1 MMLQYIINCLYL
13 SFKTESILKIMS
25 AINECNIINCYFWS
39 ANKDLVKKL
48 INKLLVNHSL
58 IYKLFLYIITVILVV
73 YLFPKGG
80 QFKFEFQKGK
90 PWQYE
95 NYYAPF
101 DFSIKKSNEEIAAE
115 KLRIKE
121 NSKQFF
127 EYNEEVVLNVKKNT
141 SEKIL
146 EFLSSTNLSNQNKNK
161 LLQKSNNILNEIYEY
176 GYLDPLSEQKIENIE
191 ITLRRGNSIQN
202 IQPNKLFKASQ
213 ISTFLNTKFGN
224 QPFSKEEKSVLTII
238 SNELKPNV
246 TFDENFTQK
255 AYEENLSHISYT
267 KGLVAEKE
275 RIIFKGDIV
284 EGEKLVKLNSLKSEF
299 DSQVWS
305 KSNSNWIVLGYT
317 LLVALSFLMM
327 MLFLRKNRLDIFENN
342 NKVTFIFFNMIL
354 VILLITLIVKYD
366 AKFIYVAPIV
376 ILPLVLKAF
385 FDSRLGLF
393 AHTLTVLLLGF
404 IVPNSFEFVF
414 LQIIAGIVTILTISE
429 LYKRANLFLSVLQIT
444 FVYFVAYFAFS
455 VIQEGNAQ
463 NLNYE
468 KLTYFAMN
476 GAATLFVLPLI
487 YIFEKLFGLVSD
499 ESLKELSNSNSKLL
513 RELAEKAPGTF
524 QHSLQVA
531 NLAEACA
538 IEINANSMLVRTGA
552 LYHDIG
558 KIENPMYFIENQVT
572 NVNPHNELEPTDS
585 AKIIID
591 HIINGVE
598 IAKKNHIPDRII
610 DFIRTHHGTTLVYYF
625 FKKEE
630 LSGNVFAESNFHY
643 PGPIPFS
650 KETAILMMCDSVE
663 AASKSIKEPSAKAFD
678 DLVEKIVN
686 KQMDDGQFMNADITF
701 KELQTIKKV
710 LKKKL
715 KNIYHLR
722 IEYPE

>member
-1 MMLQYIINCLYL
+1 MEGKQR
-13 SFKTESILKIMS
+13 
-25 AINECNIINCYFWS
+25 
-39 ANKDLVKKL
+39 LVKKI

-80 QFKFEFQKGK
+80 QFKYEFQKGK

-95 NYYAPF
+95 NYYSPF
-101 DFSIKKSNEEIAAE
+101 DFSIKKSLQEIEAE
-115 KLRIKE
+115 KQQIKE

-127 EYNEEVVLNVKKNT
+127 EYNDEIVLNVKKNT
-141 SEKIL
+141 TEKIL
-146 EFLSSTNLSNQNKNK
+146 EYLSTAKLSNQNKSR
-161 LLQKSNNILNEIYEY
+161 LIQKSNDILNEIYEY
-176 GYLDPLSEQKIENIE
+176 GYLDPLSEQKVENVE
-191 ITLRRGNSIQN
+191 ITLRRGNSIQD

-213 ISTFLNTKFGN
+213 ISAFLNTKFGKL
-224 QPFSKEEKSVLTII
+224 PFSKEEKSVLTII

-255 AYEENLSHISYT
+255 AYEENLSQISYT

-317 LLVALSFLMM
+317 LLVALSFLML
-327 MLFLRKNRLDIFENN
+327 MLFLRKYRLDIFENN

-354 VILLITLIVKYD
+354 VISLITLIVKYD

-463 NLNYE
+463 NLNFE

-487 YIFEKLFGLVSD
+487 YVFEKLFGLVSD

-558 KIENPMYFIENQVT
+558 KIENPMFFTENQAT

-630 LSGNVFAESNFHY
+630 LTGNVFAESNFHY

-663 AASKSIKEPSAKAFD
+663 AASKSVKEPSAQAFD

-701 KELQTIKKV
+701 KELETIKKV

>member
-1 MMLQYIINCLYL
+1 
-13 SFKTESILKIMS
+13 
-25 AINECNIINCYFWS
+25 
-39 ANKDLVKKL
+39 VKKI

-58 IYKLFLYIITVILVV
+58 IYKLFLYIITIVLVV

-80 QFKFEFQKGK
+80 QFKYEFQKGK

-95 NYYAPF
+95 NYYSPF
-101 DFSIKKSNEEIAAE
+101 DFSIKKSIPEIEAE
-115 KLRIKE
+115 KLQIKE
-121 NSKQFF
+121 TSKQFF
-127 EYNEEVVLNVKKNT
+127 EYNEEIVVGVRKNT

-146 EFLSSTNLSNQNKNK
+146 EYLATTNLSKQNKNR
-161 LLQKSNNILNEIYEY
+161 LLQKADEILNEIYEY
-176 GYLDPLSEQKIENIE
+176 GYLDPLSEQKVDKVE
-191 ITLRRGNSIQN
+191 ITLRKGNAIQD
-202 IQPNKLFKASQ
+202 IQPTKLFVSTQ
-213 ISTFLNTKFGN
+213 ISDFLKKKFGK
-224 QPFSKEEKSVLTII
+224 QVLSKEEKAILTII
-238 SNELKPNV
+238 SNELKHNV

-255 AYEENLSHISYT
+255 AYDENLSHISYT

-275 RIIFKGDIV
+275 RIIFKGVIV
-284 EGEKLVKLNSLKSEF
+284 EGEKLVKLNSLKNEF

-305 KSNSNWIVLGYT
+305 KSNSNWIVLGYS
-317 LLVALSFLMM
+317 LLVALSFLMLL
-327 MLFLRKNRLDIFENN
+327 LFLRKYRLDIFDNN
-342 NKVTFIFFNMIL
+342 NKVTFIFFNMVL

-366 AKFIYVAPIV
+366 AKYIYAAPIV

-444 FVYFVAYFAFS
+444 FVYFISYFAFS

-463 NLNYE
+463 HLNLE

-499 ESLKELSNSNSKLL
+499 ESLKELSNTNSKLL

-538 IEINANSMLVRTGA
+538 NEIHANSMLVRTGA

-558 KIENPMYFIENQVT
+558 KIENPMYFTENQVSS
-572 NVNPHNELEPTDS
+572 VNPHNELTPTDS

-598 IAKKNHIPDRII
+598 LAKKNHIPDRII

-630 LSGNVFAESNFHY
+630 ELCGNVFAESHFHY

-650 KETAILMMCDSVE
+650 KETAILMMCDAVE
-663 AASKSIKEPSAKAFD
+663 ASSKSIKEPTAKSFD

>member
-1 MMLQYIINCLYL
+1 M
-13 SFKTESILKIMS
+13 
-25 AINECNIINCYFWS
+25 
-39 ANKDLVKKL
+39 KKL

-80 QFKFEFQKGK
+80 QFKYEFQKGK

-95 NYYAPF
+95 NYYSPF
-101 DFSIKKSNEEIAAE
+101 DFSIKKSLQEIEAE
-115 KLRIKE
+115 KLQIKK

-127 EYNEEVVLNVKKNT
+127 EYNDEVVLNVKKNT
-141 SEKIL
+141 TDKIL
-146 EFLSSTNLSNQNKNK
+146 EYLATAKLSNQSKS
-161 LLQKSNNILNEIYEY
+161 LLIQKSKDILNEIYEF
-176 GYLDPLSEQKIENIE
+176 GYLDPLSEQKVGNVE
-191 ITLRRGNSIQN
+191 ITLRRGNAIQD
-202 IQPNKLFKASQ
+202 IQPNKLFKVNQ
-213 ISTFLNTKFGN
+213 ISTFLNTKFGKL
-224 QPFSKEEKSVLTII
+224 PFSNEEKSVLTII

-255 AYEENLSHISYT
+255 AYEENLSQISYT

-317 LLVALSFLMM
+317 LLVALSFLML
-327 MLFLRKNRLDIFENN
+327 MLFLRKYRLDIFENN

-366 AKFIYVAPIV
+366 AKFIYIAPIV

-404 IVPNSFEFVF
+404 VVPNSFEFIF

-463 NLNYE
+463 NLNFE
-468 KLTYFAMN
+468 KLTFFAMN

-524 QHSLQVA
+524 QHSWQVA

-558 KIENPMYFIENQVT
+558 KIENPMYFTENQVT

-591 HIINGVE
+591 HIIKGVE

-663 AASKSIKEPSAKAFD
+663 AASKSIKEPSALAID

>member
-1 MMLQYIINCLYL
+1 
-13 SFKTESILKIMS
+13 
-25 AINECNIINCYFWS
+25 
-39 ANKDLVKKL
+39 VKKI

-58 IYKLFLYIITVILVV
+58 IYKLFLYIITVVLVV

-80 QFKFEFQKGK
+80 QFKYEFKKGK

-101 DFSIKKSNEEIAAE
+101 DFSIKKSLQEIEAE
-115 KLRIKE
+115 KQQIKD

-127 EYNEEVVLNVKKNT
+127 EYDDEVVLNVKKNA

-146 EFLSSTNLSNQNKNK
+146 EYLATTNLSNQTKNR
-161 LLQKSNNILNEIYEY
+161 LFQKSKEILNEIYEY
-176 GYLDPLSEQKIENIE
+176 GYLDPLSEQKVDNVA
-191 ITLRRGNSIQN
+191 ITLRRGNSIQD
-202 IQPNKLFKASQ
+202 IQPNKLFKATQ
-213 ISTFLNTKFGN
+213 IPTFLNTKFGK

-284 EGEKLVKLNSLKSEF
+284 EGEKLEKLNSLKSEF

-305 KSNSNWIVLGYT
+305 KTNSNWIVLGY
-317 LLVALSFLMM
+317 
-327 MLFLRKNRLDIFENN
+327 MLFLRKYRLDIFENN

-404 IVPNSFEFVF
+404 IVPNSFEFIF

-444 FVYFVAYFAFS
+444 FVYFVSYFAFS

-468 KLTYFAMN
+468 KLTYFALN

-487 YIFEKLFGLVSD
+487 YVFEKLFGLVSD

-558 KIENPMYFIENQVT
+558 KIENPMYFTENQAT

-630 LSGNVFAESNFHY
+630 QSGNVFAESNFHY

-663 AASKSIKEPSAKAFD
+663 AASKSIKHPSAQAFD

>member
-1 MMLQYIINCLYL
+1 MGGKQQ
-13 SFKTESILKIMS
+13 
-25 AINECNIINCYFWS
+25 
-39 ANKDLVKKL
+39 LVKKI

-80 QFKFEFQKGK
+80 QFKYEFQKGK

-95 NYYAPF
+95 NYYSPF
-101 DFSIKKSNEEIAAE
+101 DFSIKKSLQEIEDE
-115 KLRIKE
+115 KLQIKE
-121 NSKQFF
+121 SSKQFF

-141 SEKIL
+141 TEKLL
-146 EFLSSTNLSNQNKNK
+146 EYLATVKLSNQIKSR
-161 LLQKSNNILNEIYEY
+161 LIQKSNSILNEIYEF
-176 GYLDPLSEQKIENIE
+176 GYLHPLSEQKVESVE
-191 ITLRRGNSIQN
+191 ITLRRGNAIED
-202 IQPNKLFKASQ
+202 IQPNKLFKTSQ
-213 ISTFLNTKFGN
+213 IPAFLNTKFGKL
-224 QPFSKEEKSVLTII
+224 PYSKEEKSVLTII

-255 AYEENLSHISYT
+255 AFEENLSQISYT

-284 EGEKLVKLNSLKSEF
+284 EGEKLVKLNSLKSEY

-317 LLVALSFLMM
+317 LLVALSFLML
-327 MLFLRKNRLDIFENN
+327 MLFLRKYRLDIFENN

-487 YIFEKLFGLVSD
+487 YVFEKLFGLVSD

-558 KIENPMYFIENQVT
+558 KIENPMYFTENQAT

-630 LSGNVFAESNFHY
+630 QSGNVFAESNFHY

-663 AASKSIKEPSAKAFD
+663 AASKSIKEPSAQAFD

>member
-1 MMLQYIINCLYL
+1 M
-13 SFKTESILKIMS
+13 KKI
-25 AINECNIINCYFWS
+25 
-39 ANKDLVKKL
+39 

-80 QFKFEFQKGK
+80 QFKYEFQKGK

-101 DFSIKKSNEEIAAE
+101 DFSIKKSNQEIAAE
-115 KLRIKE
+115 KQQIKE
-121 NSKQFF
+121 TSKQFF

-141 SEKIL
+141 SEKIN
-146 EFLSSTNLSNQNKNK
+146 EYLSTTNLSNQNRKR
-161 LLQKSNNILNEIYEY
+161 LAQKTDEIISEIYEY
-176 GYLDPLSEQKIENIE
+176 GYLDPLSEQKVDKVE
-191 ITLRRGNSIQN
+191 ITLRRGNLIQD
-202 IQPNKLFKASQ
+202 IQPNKLFRLTQ
-213 ISTFLNTKFGN
+213 ITDFLNNKFGKL
-224 QPFSKEEKSVLTII
+224 PLSKEEKNILTII

-246 TFDENFTQK
+246 TFDENLTQK
-255 AYEENLSHISYT
+255 AFEENLGQISYT

-284 EGEKLVKLNSLKSEF
+284 EGEKLAKLDSLKSEF

-317 LLVALSFLMM
+317 LLVALSFLML
-327 MLFLRKNRLDIFENN
+327 MLFLRKYRLDIFENN

-404 IVPNSFEFVF
+404 IVPNNFEFVF

-463 NLNYE
+463 NLNWE

-499 ESLKELSNSNSKLL
+499 ESLKELSNTNSKLL

-558 KIENPMYFIENQVT
+558 KIDNPMYFTENQAT
-572 NVNPHNELEPTDS
+572 NVNPHNELEPIDS

-598 IAKKNHIPDRII
+598 MAKKNHIPDRII

-650 KETAILMMCDSVE
+650 KETVILMMCDAVE
-663 AASKSIKEPSAKAFD
+663 ASSKSVKEPSAKAFD

-722 IEYPE
+722 IEYPK

>member
-1 MMLQYIINCLYL
+1 M
-13 SFKTESILKIMS
+13 KKI
-25 AINECNIINCYFWS
+25 
-39 ANKDLVKKL
+39 

-95 NYYAPF
+95 NYYSPF

-121 NSKQFF
+121 TSKQFF
-127 EYNEEVVLNVKKNT
+127 EYNDEVVLNVKKNT

-146 EFLSSTNLSNQNKNK
+146 EFLATTKISNQNKNK
-161 LLQKSNNILNEIYEY
+161 LFQKSKDILNEIYEF
-176 GYLDPLSEQKIENIE
+176 GYLNPLSEQKVENVE
-191 ITLRRGNSIQN
+191 ITLRRGNSIQD
-202 IQPNKLFKASQ
+202 IQPNKLFKATQ
-213 ISTFLNTKFGN
+213 ISTFLNTKFGS

-255 AYEENLSHISYT
+255 AYEENLNQISFT

-305 KSNSNWIVLGYT
+305 KTNSNSNWIVLGYT
-317 LLVALSFLMM
+317 LLVALSFLML
-327 MLFLRKNRLDIFENN
+327 MLFLRKYRLDIFENN

-366 AKFIYVAPIV
+366 AKFIYAAPIV

-404 IVPNSFEFVF
+404 IVPNSFEFIF
-414 LQIIAGIVTILTISE
+414 LQIVAGIVTILTISE
-429 LYKRANLFLSVLQIT
+429 LNKRANLFLSVLQIT

-487 YIFEKLFGLVSD
+487 YVFEKLFGLVSD

-558 KIENPMYFIENQVT
+558 KIENPMYFTENQAT

-598 IAKKNHIPDRII
+598 IAKRNHIPDRII

-650 KETAILMMCDSVE
+650 RETAILMMCDSVE

>member
-1 MMLQYIINCLYL
+1 MMLQYIINCLNL

-224 QPFSKEEKSVLTII
+224 QPFSKEEKSILTII

-487 YIFEKLFGLVSD
+487 YVFEKLFGLVSD

-558 KIENPMYFIENQVT
+558 KIENPMYFTENQAT

-598 IAKKNHIPDRII
+598 IAKRNHIPDRII

-650 KETAILMMCDSVE
+650 RETAILMMCDSVE